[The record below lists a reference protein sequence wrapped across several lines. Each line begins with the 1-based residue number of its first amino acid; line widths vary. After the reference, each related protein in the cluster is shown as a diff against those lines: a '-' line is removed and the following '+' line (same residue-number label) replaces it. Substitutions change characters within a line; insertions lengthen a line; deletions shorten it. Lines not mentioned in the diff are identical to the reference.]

1 MRAWRIRNFKRVS
14 KEEETMATITRRA
27 ALALLVAVPA
37 APRAFCDPA
46 DGWISLFDGK
56 SLAGWKPSEHTGTFT
71 VADGQIVVH
80 GDRSHL
86 FYTGPQHD
94 PDFKNFELTADV
106 MTRPGA
112 NSGIYFHTAYQPTGF
127 PSAGFEVQIANTHQ
141 GANGYVEHK
150 KTGSLYGVRNV
161 SKQLVTDN
169 EWFNMNILVRGK
181 QVQIR
186 VNQMLVVDYIE
197 PTPPFRADPN
207 FQRVL
212 NHGTFALQ
220 GHDPRSTTY
229 FKNIRVR
236 PLSDNIAPLSSEQP
250 TVDENYRDIIRL
262 STDNYP
268 VVDYHV
274 HLKGGLTLDAALDNS
289 RRLGINYGIAIN
301 CGLGFPVHSD
311 ESVNEYLETMKGKP
325 CYVALQGEG
334 REWMTLASPQSIAR
348 FDYVFTDAM
357 TFTDDSGK
365 RMRIWI
371 DEEIGE
377 IKDKQAFMDMYVK
390 RIVGVM
396 REPIDIYANATFLPS
411 QMVAEYNTLWTP
423 ARMQSV
429 IEAATANNVA
439 IEINNRYKIPSAAF
453 IKLAKAAQVKF
464 SFGTNNTDAN
474 LGRLEYPI
482 QMVKECGLMWQDIFV
497 PKPAGQKP
505 IEVRK

>member
-1 MRAWRIRNFKRVS
+1 MTTF
-14 KEEETMATITRRA
+14 TRRDV
-27 ALALLVAVPA
+27 LALLLATPA
-37 APRAFCDPA
+37 APRAFCDPS
-46 DGWISLFDGK
+46 DGWIALFDGK
-56 SLAGWKPSEHTGTFT
+56 SLAGWKASEHVDTFS
-71 VADGQIVVH
+71 VACGQIEVH

-86 FYTGPQHD
+86 FYAGAEQHA
-94 PDFKNFELTADV
+94 DFKNFEFTADV
-106 MTRPGA
+106 MTRPDA
-112 NSGIYFHTAYQPTGF
+112 NSGIYFHTAYQSSGWPA
-127 PSAGFEVQIANTHQ
+127 AGFEVQVANTHQ
-141 GANGYVEHK
+141 GANGYIEHK
-150 KTGSLYGVRNV
+150 KTGSLYGVRSV
-161 SKQLVTDN
+161 SKQLVNDN
-169 EWFNMNILVRGK
+169 EWFQINILVRQR

-186 VNQMLVVDYIE
+186 VNKMLVVDYVE
-197 PTPPFRADPN
+197 PDPPFRADLN

-220 GHDPRSTTY
+220 GHDPGSRTY

-236 PLSDNIAPLSSEQP
+236 PLPENVAPLSNEQP
-250 TVDENYRDIIRL
+250 TVDDNYRDVIRL
-262 STDNYP
+262 STQNFS

-274 HLKGGLTLDAALDNS
+274 HLKGGLTLDDALANS

-311 ESVNEYLETMKGKP
+311 DSVHEYLETMKGKP

-334 REWMTLASPQSIAR
+334 REWMTLASAESIAR

-377 IKDKQAFMDMYVK
+377 IKDKQAFMDMYVN

-396 REPIDIYANATFLPS
+396 REPIDFYANATFLPR
-411 QMVAEYNTLWTP
+411 QIAAEYDALWTHD
-423 ARMQSV
+423 RMQKV
-429 IEAATANNVA
+429 IDAAIENNVA
-439 IEINNRYKIPSAAF
+439 IEINNRYKVPSASF
-453 IKLAKAAQVKF
+453 IKLAKAAGAKF
-464 SFGTNNTDAN
+464 SFGTNNTDTN

-482 QMVKECGLMWQDIFV
+482 QMVKECGLVWQDIFV

-505 IEVRK
+505 IDVRK